1 VCGSGEAAQQQPAAC
16 RDAMCDARSGP
27 RIAALTHGTHLAY
40 TMILAA
46 DAGGETEV
54 CVGMGMQ

>member
-1 VCGSGEAAQQQPAAC
+1 
-16 RDAMCDARSGP
+16 MCDARSGP

>member
-1 VCGSGEAAQQQPAAC
+1 
-16 RDAMCDARSGP
+16 MYDARAGP

-46 DAGGETEV
+46 DAGGGTEE
-54 CVGMGMQ
+54 CVGVGMQ